1 MLISL
6 NSQSRKRSEDKNLAL
21 YLMITF
27 CFEIWSTSVWVTVE
41 RKEMCSSFPFSLS
54 FPLNIKEEYPPK
66 GKFCCWPC
74 DNLSKQI
81 HVGGL
86 NAVTLKG
93 SALVSL
99 VLQLPWRALIQNFR
113 IIFRIRGRCV
123 CFLFIFS
130 SIISFL
136 LPTILSSPT
145 FGFLPSLW
153 SFHSDFFLV
162 KAPGGKTH
170 KSAGASIRLR
180 LPWVFNF

>member
-6 NSQSRKRSEDKNLAL
+6 NSQSCKRSEDKNLAL
-21 YLMITF
+21 YPMITF
-27 CFEIWSTSVWVTVE
+27 CFEIWSTSMWVTVE

-66 GKFCCWPC
+66 GKFCRWPC

-93 SALVSL
+93 SALLSL

-113 IIFRIRGRCV
+113 IIFRVRGRCDAF
-123 CFLFIFS
+123 FLFSLPLFPS
-130 SIISFL
+130 SFPPSFL
-136 LPTILSSPT
+136 PLLLDFYHLFGPFILISSWSRHLEVKLTKVRELP
-145 FGFLPSLW
+145 
-153 SFHSDFFLV
+153 
-162 KAPGGKTH
+162 
-170 KSAGASIRLR
+170 
-180 LPWVFNF
+180 